1 MFTNWVCNKFFD
13 GDYDKSEFNTTVRAY
28 LTIGEISAM
37 AGAVVTYG
45 YYTVVSLVKAIKSCR
60 EIKIIEEIN
69 SLYDDGAPNK
79 YLQKNY
85 LETAKKEIGW
95 FEFISRTI
103 FRFTDKRVNKA
114 LEVIQQQAIDS
125 AKLYLKDL
133 GVAIIDN
140 NNDNDNNRDDK
151 SDNNSAILNLAS
163 EKVKLKQRIFG
174 RWPQRQ
180 MEHQVAFKV
189 DAVQNEV

>member
-1 MFTNWVCNKFFD
+1 M
-13 GDYDKSEFNTTVRAY
+13 
-28 LTIGEISAM
+28 
-37 AGAVVTYG
+37 
-45 YYTVVSLVKAIKSCR
+45 
-60 EIKIIEEIN
+60 
-69 SLYDDGAPNK
+69 
-79 YLQKNY
+79 
-85 LETAKKEIGW
+85 ETAKKEIGW

-103 FRFTDKRVNKA
+103 FRFTDKRANKA

-163 EKVKLKQRIFG
+163 KKVKLKQRIFG
-174 RWPQRQ
+174 QWPQRQ
-180 MEHQVAFKV
+180 MERQVAFKV